1 MSRLR
6 VAIVGGSGYTGGELL
21 RLLLFHPQVELTQV
35 VSSSHAGHYVYSV
48 HPNLRKLS
56 SLRFCRPDDLTSC
69 DVLFLCLPHG
79 VSAREIG
86 RYRGSAP
93 RIIDLSADFRLRSA
107 SLYEQWYNEPHCAS
121 HLLVEAVYGLPELH
135 RAELPSATLVSGT
148 GCMATADILGLAPL
162 YRAGL
167 VNSALPLVVEA
178 KVGSSAAGV
187 TPGSGSHH
195 PDRSG
200 AVRSFQPTG
209 HRHSA
214 ELIQELG
221 RVAGE
226 DEPGPYGSRA
236 GEDEPGPYGTGAR
249 GAGEDEPGPYG
260 YGVRDEVRARMN
272 LAPTGD
278 FGQYVAFSAT
288 AVELVRGVLI
298 TAHVFVNEM
307 VDERSLWRL
316 YREAYQ
322 HEPFIRLVKERNG
335 VYRYPEPK
343 ILAGSNYCDIGFE
356 IDSQQQRVGVDGSR
370 RLGDAGRRVVVM
382 AALDNLMK
390 GAAGNAVQALN
401 CMYGWDET
409 SGLTFPGLH
418 PV

>member
-6 VAIVGGSGYTGGELL
+6 VAIIGGSGYTGGELA
-21 RLLLFHPQVELTQV
+21 RLLLFHPQVELAQV
-35 VSSSHAGHYVYSV
+35 TSSSYAGRYLYSV

-56 SLRFCRPDDLTSC
+56 SLRFCHPDDLSTC
-69 DVLFLCLPHG
+69 DLLFLCLPHG
-79 VSAREIG
+79 ISSQEIEH
-86 RYRGSAP
+86 YHQIAP

-107 SLYEQWYNEPHCAS
+107 ALYEQWYGEPHSAP
-121 HLLVEAVYGLPELH
+121 HLLAEAVYGLPELH
-135 RAELPSATLVSGT
+135 REELPSATLVSGT
-148 GCMATADILGLAPL
+148 GCMATAAILGLFPL

-167 VNSALPLVVEA
+167 VNRAIPLVVEA
-178 KVGSSAAGV
+178 KVGSSAAGA
-187 TPGSGSHH
+187 TPGAGSHH

-209 HRHSA
+209 HRHTA

-221 RVAGE
+221 
-226 DEPGPYGSRA
+226 
-236 GEDEPGPYGTGAR
+236 GAI
-249 GAGEDEPGPYG
+249 
-260 YGVRDEVRARMN
+260 N
-272 LAPTGD
+272 LAPTGEIGTR
-278 FGQYVAFSAT
+278 FIAPQIAFSAT

-298 TAHVFVNEM
+298 TAHVFVNETI
-307 VDERSLWRL
+307 DERSLWRL
-316 YREAYQ
+316 YREIYQ
-322 HEPFIRLVKERNG
+322 HEPFIRLVKDRNG

-356 IDSQQQRVGVDGSR
+356 LDPHQQRV
-370 RLGDAGRRVVVM
+370 VVI

-401 CMYGWDET
+401 CMYGWDE
-409 SGLTFPGLH
+409 SLGLTFPGLH